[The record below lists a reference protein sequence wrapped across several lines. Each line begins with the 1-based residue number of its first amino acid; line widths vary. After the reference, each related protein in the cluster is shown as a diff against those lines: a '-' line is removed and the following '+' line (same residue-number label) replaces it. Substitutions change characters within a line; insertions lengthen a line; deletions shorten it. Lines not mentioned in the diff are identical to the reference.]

1 MTPDEEKNRS
11 ETEASPSRQAA
22 GEDWNYLASLARQ
35 REASRDS
42 SSVKPTLTTN
52 PLRRNLTAAQGTML
66 LLLILVAFVA
76 WGYLKPAQRWEY
88 KIQSIADEQFTTELN
103 KLGDDGWEMV
113 FARRASSEVSDIAK
127 EKPKF
132 SYEMIFK
139 RPVGRFSSVESR

>member
-1 MTPDEEKNRS
+1 MSPDEKDNLSDTEPLPKAKN
-11 ETEASPSRQAA
+11 ET
-22 GEDWNYLASLARQ
+22 EDWNYLASLARE
-35 REASRDS
+35 REAGHTRSPA
-42 SSVKPTLTTN
+42 KPTN
-52 PLRRNLTAAQGTML
+52 PLRRDLSAVQGTVL

-88 KIQSIADEQFTTELN
+88 KIETVADEQFSTEIN

-113 FARRASSEVSDIAK
+113 FARRASSEVSDITK

-139 RPVGRFSSVESR
+139 RPLGRLSSAESR